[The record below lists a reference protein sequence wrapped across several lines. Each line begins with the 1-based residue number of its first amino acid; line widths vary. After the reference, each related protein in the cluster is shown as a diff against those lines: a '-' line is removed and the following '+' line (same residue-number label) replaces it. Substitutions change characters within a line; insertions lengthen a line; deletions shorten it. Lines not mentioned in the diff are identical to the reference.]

1 MASLSR
7 ESVLDSF
14 LVYQNS
20 FTLGARFGRWTQEAR
35 PCTQDPDAR
44 LWTMDAG
51 LLWTLDAGG
60 GTLGTESQTID
71 VKTSKFKTVQNFGTN
86 GAISVILMLL
96 DSALIKIFSHL
107 SSENKSTVY

>member
-44 LWTMDAG
+44 LWTLNSSGHWMLEAE
-51 LLWTLDAGG
+51 LWALNPRLSTLKLSNLKLSK
-60 GTLGTESQTID
+60 TLEQMELY
-71 VKTSKFKTVQNFGTN
+71 Q
-86 GAISVILMLL
+86 
-96 DSALIKIFSHL
+96 
-107 SSENKSTVY
+107 